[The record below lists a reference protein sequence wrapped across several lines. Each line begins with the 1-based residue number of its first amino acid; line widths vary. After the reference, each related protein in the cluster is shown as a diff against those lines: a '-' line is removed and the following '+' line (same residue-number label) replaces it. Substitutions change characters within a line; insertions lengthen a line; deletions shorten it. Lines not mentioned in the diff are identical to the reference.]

1 VAPETIRIVIID
13 DHPIVRAGMRQVLA
27 TAPEM
32 TVVAEG
38 ATGAEALRLIAEFQ
52 PDVLALDVN
61 LPDMSGME
69 VTRRLRALDTPTAI
83 LILTVH
89 DDQQTALALWEA
101 GAAGYVLKD
110 DALETLVSAVR
121 TVARGENWL
130 SPTIAGKVVRY
141 TRGDKSP
148 EQISPLTPRELEV
161 LRLLAQGLDNETI
174 AHQLILTRR
183 TVQNHVSAIYGK
195 LGVTSRAEAVLYALS
210 HELARVPRSGSILDA
225 R

>member
-27 TAPEM
+27 TAAEM

-38 ATGAEALRLIAEFQ
+38 ATGADALRLTAEHQ
-52 PDVLALDVN
+52 PNVLTLDVN

-89 DDQQTALALWEA
+89 DDQQTALALWES

-110 DALETLVSAVR
+110 DALETLVAAVR
-121 TVARGENWL
+121 TVARGESWL
-130 SPTIAGKVVRY
+130 SPTIAGKVVGRI
-141 TRGDKSP
+141 RGETAP
-148 EQISPLTPRELEV
+148 EQLSPLTPRELEV
-161 LRLLAQGLDNETI
+161 LRLLAQGLDNDTI
-174 AHQLILTRR
+174 AQQLILTRR
-183 TVQNHVSAIYGK
+183 TVQNHVSAIYSK

-210 HELARVPRSGSILDA
+210 HELARIPRSGSALNA